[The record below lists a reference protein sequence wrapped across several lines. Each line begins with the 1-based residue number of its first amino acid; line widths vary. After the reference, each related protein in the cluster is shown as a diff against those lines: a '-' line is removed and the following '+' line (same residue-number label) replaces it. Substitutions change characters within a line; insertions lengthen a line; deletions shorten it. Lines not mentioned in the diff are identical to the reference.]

1 VFAAQGVHSRFDLV
15 ALLCYT
21 LGYGF
26 IMHPASVRGYAA
38 ELLGARKSWG
48 TK

>member
-1 VFAAQGVHSRFDLV
+1 V
-15 ALLCYT
+15 AWLCYT

-38 ELLGARKSWG
+38 ELLGKRKSWG